1 MSLREYVGA
10 IDQGTT
16 STRFI
21 IFDHSGDIVAS
32 QQVEHEQIYPHPG
45 WSEHDPEEIWN
56 NVQKCI
62 TNTLEASGITS
73 YQLKAVGITNQRETT
88 IVWDK
93 TTGKPVCNA
102 IVWHDGRTNEIVQQ
116 FKELPSIAFPSLGQD
131 RLREVTGLPISTYFS
146 SSKLKWILDTI
157 PGIRAK
163 AEQGIALFGT
173 VDTWLLWHLSGGV
186 HGGLHLTDVT
196 NASRTNLMNLD
207 TLNWDDTIL
216 DFMNLPKCMLPQIRS
231 SSEIYFTAHTTTCL
245 PDIPIAGVL
254 GDQHAALFGQTCF
267 HSGEAKSTY
276 GTGCFFMMNTG
287 NTKTPSTK
295 GLLTTLAYKIG
306 TQPPIYA
313 LEGSISY
320 AGALIQWLRDNL
332 KMISNVAEV
341 EDLARNVSDNGGVY
355 LVPAFS
361 GLFAPHWRE
370 DARGVLVGL
379 TAFATRDHI
388 ARAALE
394 ATAYQTKEVVEAMES
409 DSKVKLT
416 ALKVD
421 GGMVVNELLMQFQ
434 ADILNVNVLKP
445 RILETTALGA
455 AYAAGLAVKFW
466 KSEEELREKYK
477 VSATWEPNFPESK
490 RSELM
495 RMWKKAVERTLD
507 WETLPTM

>member
-1 MSLREYVGA
+1 MSVREYIGS

-32 QQVEHEQIYPHPG
+32 QQIEHEQIYPHPG
-45 WSEHDPEEIWN
+45 WSEQDPEEIWK
-56 NVQKCI
+56 NVQECI
-62 TNTLEASGITS
+62 TNTLKTSGISS

-102 IVWHDGRTNEIVQQ
+102 IVWHDGRTHEIVQQ
-116 FKELPSIAFPSLGQD
+116 FKDTPSTAFPKLGQD
-131 RLREVTGLPISTYFS
+131 RLREVTGLPLSTYFS

-157 PGIRAK
+157 PGARAK
-163 AEQGIALFGT
+163 AEEGLLLFGT
-173 VDTWLLWHLSGGV
+173 VDTWLLWHLSGGTQ
-186 HGGLHLTDVT
+186 GGLHLTDVT

-207 TLNWDDTIL
+207 TLNWDDSIL
-216 DFMNLPKCMLPQIRS
+216 DFMNLPKRILPEIRS
-231 SSEIYFTAHTTTCL
+231 SSEIYFSAHPNTCL
-245 PDIPIAGVL
+245 PNIPIAGVL

-267 HSGEAKSTY
+267 GAGEAKNTY

-287 NTKTPSTK
+287 STKSPSTK
-295 GLLTTLAYKIG
+295 GLLTTIAYKIG
-306 TQPPIYA
+306 AQPPMYA
-313 LEGSISY
+313 LEGSIAY
-320 AGALIQWLRDNL
+320 TGALVQWIRDNL
-332 KMISNVAEV
+332 KMISNVAQIE
-341 EDLARNVSDNGGVY
+341 ELARNVPDNGGVY

-361 GLFAPHWRE
+361 GLFAPYWRE

-409 DSKVKLT
+409 DADMKLT

-434 ADILNVNVLKP
+434 SDLLNVQVLKP
-445 RILETTALGA
+445 QILETTALGA
-455 AYAAGLAVKFW
+455 AYAAGLAVNFW
-466 KSEEELREKYK
+466 KNEDELRVNFN
-477 VSATWEPNFPESK
+477 VSATWEPNFSEEK

-495 RMWKKAVERTLD
+495 RMWKKAVERTLN
-507 WETLPTM
+507 WET